1 MPRMTGDDFRRLA
14 LALHGATEGAHMK
27 HPDFRAAGRIFASL
41 DAREQRGMAKL
52 SPEEQREFLREYPDV
67 FYPAAGAWGRQGC
80 TMINLGLA
88 DEAAVRGALS
98 LAWEGVVT
106 RKPAAKKTGK
116 TATRTATRA
125 PKKKPAKKP
134 Y

>member
-14 LALHGATEGAHMK
+14 LALHGASEGAHMK

-41 DAREQRGMAKL
+41 DAGEQRGMAKL
-52 SPEEQREFLREYPDV
+52 SPDEQRELLREYPDV

-80 TMINLGLA
+80 TMIDLAAA

-98 LAWEGVVT
+98 LAWEGVVA
-106 RKPAAKKTGK
+106 RKAPAKKAPVKKEKKRAAKKK
-116 TATRTATRA
+116 T
-125 PKKKPAKKP
+125 

>member
-1 MPRMTGDDFRRLA
+1 
-14 LALHGATEGAHMK
+14 MK

-41 DAREQRGMAKL
+41 DAGEQRGMAKL
-52 SPEEQREFLREYPDV
+52 SPAEQGEFLREYPDV

-80 TMINLGLA
+80 TMINLAAA

-98 LAWEGVVT
+98 LAWEGVVARKAPATKT
-106 RKPAAKKTGK
+106 RKRAAKKK
-116 TATRTATRA
+116 
-125 PKKKPAKKP
+125 